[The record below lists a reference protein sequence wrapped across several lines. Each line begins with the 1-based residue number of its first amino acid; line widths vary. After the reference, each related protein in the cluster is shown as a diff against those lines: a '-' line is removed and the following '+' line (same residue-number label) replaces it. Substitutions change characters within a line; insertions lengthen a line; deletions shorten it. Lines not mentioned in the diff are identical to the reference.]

1 MNKSSKISNFTTYNG
16 ETKEEEKAK
25 NSWKKSNTSDAVKNS
40 TLSLHIAAY
49 ENSFEAD
56 VPDQLGSQNNEDLT
70 EKRENTKFDAL
81 TFFIQVI

>member
-16 ETKEEEKAK
+16 EKEVK
-25 NSWKKSNTSDAVKNS
+25 NCWKKSSTSDTTTNNS

-49 ENSFEAD
+49 ESSFDAD
-56 VPDQLGSQNNEDLT
+56 VLDQHVSKNNEGLT
-70 EKRENTKFDAL
+70 EKQENTKFDAL